1 MTTAGGSALRL
12 QLLAAGAFAVG
23 TSAYVVAGVLP
34 AVSAD
39 LGVTIA
45 AAGQLTTAFAFSYA
59 VGAPVLATVLGGWER
74 RSLLATALAVAALGN
89 ALSALAP
96 NYPLLIGGRVLT
108 ALGAAAFTPGA
119 THVATLLSAPER
131 RGRAVAA
138 VFTGI
143 TLSLVVGV
151 PAGTLLGG
159 ALGYRGV
166 FAVVAG
172 LCLLGAVGVRL
183 ALPRVAPPPRIGLRA
198 RFAVAADR
206 AVLVMLGIL
215 VLGLLS
221 VLSVYTYIAPL
232 LAASAGISGPLLS
245 LVLVAYGVGALIG
258 NDAGGRLSDRFGS
271 RRPLVVALPIF
282 TVVLAT
288 LPLTLTTPLGA
299 GIALFVLGAGFVVN
313 SPIQS
318 RLIELAPA
326 SSALVLS
333 LNASAI
339 YLGAGL
345 SGVLG
350 GLVVDRFGL
359 FALSPVA
366 ALLSAGSLVLL
377 AVSRRR
383 QPALPALPCP
393 TPGSVDP

>member
-1 MTTAGGSALRL
+1 VTTTGVSPLRL
-12 QLLAAGAFAVG
+12 QILAAGAFAVG

-34 AVSAD
+34 AISSD
-39 LGVTIA
+39 LDVTIA
-45 AAGQLTTAFAFSYA
+45 AAGQLTTAFALSYA
-59 VGAPVLATVLGGWER
+59 VGAPVLAAVLGGWER
-74 RSLLATALAVAALGN
+74 RSLLVAALVVAALGN

-96 NYPLLIGGRVLT
+96 NFAVLVAGRVLT

-119 THVATLLSAPER
+119 THVATLLSPPER

-143 TLSLVVGV
+143 TLSLVIGV
-151 PAGTLLGG
+151 PAGALLGG
-159 ALGYRGV
+159 VLGYRGV
-166 FAVVAG
+166 FAVITV
-172 LCLLGAVGVRL
+172 LCVLGAAGIRL
-183 ALPRVAPPPRIGLRA
+183 TLPTVPPPPRIGVRA
-198 RFAVAADR
+198 RFAVAADP

-232 LAASAGISGPLLS
+232 LAETAGISGPLLS
-245 LVLVAYGVGALIG
+245 LVLVAYGVGGLIG
-258 NDAGGRLSDRFGS
+258 NDLGGRLTDRFGS

-288 LPLTLTTPLGA
+288 LPLTLRTPVGA
-299 GIALFVLGAGFVVN
+299 AAALFMMGIGFVVS
-313 SPIQS
+313 SPIQT

-345 SGVLG
+345 SGVVG
-350 GLVVDRFGL
+350 GLVVDRLGL
-359 FALSPVA
+359 AALAPVA
-366 ALLSAGSLVLL
+366 ALISAGGLVLL
-377 AVSRRR
+377 AVARR
-383 QPALPALPCP
+383 QEAARAAAPEGPAPLHP
-393 TPGSVDP
+393 